1 MQTTVMNNGKV
12 FTEQDFAALEII
24 KNKDVQIIM
33 DNKFDIEKYKDV
45 TIIPPFVLN
54 NVEEVEEVKA
64 DYWKVLKNMLIA
76 AMKESGL
83 SIDELDLTV
92 VKKIRFM
99 IEDKFVIEGLIP
111 ITILPIYEMKNG
123 QVISEDYTIDEF
135 NVDLALELQS
145 PIKEDNGDVEVTY
158 TYSRLMQRLKEVF
171 RGRIFMFYSDV
182 KAKGS
187 IIYDFEKY
195 IDTTFLMANIME
207 YALLGYDT
215 IEYRKMGN
223 IIQIIL
229 RNEENLNIHSE
240 INSHE
245 INTIRKK
252 YYDEETFK
260 ADKFFDMEYDD

>member
-1 MQTTVMNNGKV
+1 MQTMMVNNGKV
-12 FTEQDFAALEII
+12 LTEQDFAALEII
-24 KNKDVQIIM
+24 KNKDVEIIM
-33 DNKFDIEKYKDV
+33 ENKFNIEKYKDV

-54 NVEEVEEVKA
+54 NVEEVEETKEE
-64 DYWKVLKNMLIA
+64 YWKVLKNLFIA
-76 AMKESGL
+76 SMKESGL
-83 SIDELDLTV
+83 PIDELDVTV

-111 ITILPIYEMKNG
+111 IIILPIYEMKNG
-123 QVISEDYTIDEF
+123 QVISENYTIDEF

-145 PIKEDNGDVEVTY
+145 PIKEDNGDINMTY
-158 TYSRLMQRLKEVF
+158 TYSMLMQRLKEVF
-171 RGRIFMFYSDV
+171 RGRVFMFYSDV

-195 IDTTFLMANIME
+195 IDTTFLMSNIMK

-229 RNEENLNIHSE
+229 RNEENFEIHSE
-240 INSHE
+240 INNHE

-252 YYDEETFK
+252 YYDNETFK
-260 ADKFFDMEYDD
+260 QDRFFDMEYDE

>member
-123 QVISEDYTIDEF
+123 QVVSEDYTIDEF

-158 TYSRLMQRLKEVF
+158 TYSYVLFWR
-171 RGRIFMFYSDV
+171 
-182 KAKGS
+182 KG
-187 IIYDFEKY
+187 
-195 IDTTFLMANIME
+195 
-207 YALLGYDT
+207 
-215 IEYRKMGN
+215 
-223 IIQIIL
+223 
-229 RNEENLNIHSE
+229 
-240 INSHE
+240 
-245 INTIRKK
+245 
-252 YYDEETFK
+252 
-260 ADKFFDMEYDD
+260 